1 MVYIITKMGQKGIKG
16 RYPIHWHMA
25 KETDP
30 EKTYAKDNA
39 IHHVFQRAE
48 SFTSLM
54 ADLFKT

>member
-1 MVYIITKMGQKGIKG
+1 MGQKGIKG

-54 ADLFKT
+54 ADLFNT

>member
-1 MVYIITKMGQKGIKG
+1 MGQKGIKG

-54 ADLFKT
+54 ADLNQGIKIEISS